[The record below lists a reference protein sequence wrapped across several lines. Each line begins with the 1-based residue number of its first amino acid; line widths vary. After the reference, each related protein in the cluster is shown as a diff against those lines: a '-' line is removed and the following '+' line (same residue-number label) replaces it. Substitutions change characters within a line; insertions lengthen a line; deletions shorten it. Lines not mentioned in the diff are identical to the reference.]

1 MFEHLPKRVYLR
13 EVGPRDGLQNEPV
26 FVPTEVKKEFIR
38 RLAATGLPHIEI
50 TSFVHPKWIPALADS
65 AEIGKEFAQFGKT
78 HTSALVPN
86 MKGLEGAEQAGMKE
100 VAVFMSASESHNK
113 ANVNRSIKESLSQ
126 LEELIPTIKSKGV
139 RVVGSVSVVF
149 GCPFEGEI
157 KAEQV
162 APVVKNLL
170 DFGADYISLG
180 DTIGV
185 GTPTQTKR
193 LLERLLPI
201 VEPKRIGIHLHDTQ
215 STALANAVAAL
226 EMGITAFDGSVGGLG
241 GCPYAPGASGN
252 VPTENLVY
260 MFHGMGIETGVD
272 LTKLLEVGVW
282 IQDQLGHPLTSSGLR
297 AYIGRKARAAEK
309 AAQKA
314 AGMATAAAT

>member
-1 MFEHLPKRVYLR
+1 
-13 EVGPRDGLQNEPV
+13 
-26 FVPTEVKKEFIR
+26 
-38 RLAATGLPHIEI
+38 
-50 TSFVHPKWIPALADS
+50 
-65 AEIGKEFAQFGKT
+65 
-78 HTSALVPN
+78 
-86 MKGLEGAEQAGMKE
+86 
-100 VAVFMSASESHNK
+100 
-113 ANVNRSIKESLSQ
+113 
-126 LEELIPTIKSKGV
+126 
-139 RVVGSVSVVF
+139 VGSVSVVF

>member
-1 MFEHLPKRVYLR
+1 MFEYLPKRVYIR
-13 EVGPRDGLQNEPV
+13 EVGPRDGLQNEAV

-38 RLAATGLPHIEI
+38 RLADTGIPHIEI
-50 TSFVHPKWIPALADS
+50 TSFVHPKWIPALTDS
-65 AEIGKEFAQFGKT
+65 AEIGKEFAVMPHT

-86 MKGLEGAEQAGMKE
+86 IKGLDGAEKAGVKE

-113 ANVNRSIKESLSQ
+113 ANINRSIAESLAQ
-126 LEELIPTIKSKGV
+126 FEELIPTIKSKGM
-139 RVVGSVSVVF
+139 RVVGSISVVF

-162 APVVKNLL
+162 TPIAKQML

-185 GTPTQTKR
+185 GTPTQMKR
-193 LLERLLPI
+193 LLEQILPI
-201 VEPKRIGIHLHDTQ
+201 TGTKRVGIHLHDTQ

-226 EMGITAFDGSVGGLG
+226 EMGVTAFDGSVGGLG

-252 VPTENLVY
+252 VPTESLVY
-260 MFHGMGIETGVD
+260 MFEGMGIATGID
-272 LTKLLEVGVW
+272 LNKLLEVGVW
-282 IQDQLGHPLTSSGLR
+282 IQDKLGHPLSSSVLR
-297 AYIGRKARAAEK
+297 AYQGRKARAAEQ
-309 AAQKA
+309 ARAA
-314 AGMATAAAT
+314 AG